1 MCGIVGFTGELPAK
15 DILISGLEQLEYRG
29 YDSAG
34 IAVLDQEK
42 GLLLKKKTG
51 HVADLRAAA
60 EDMDTQG
67 TCGIG
72 HTRWATH
79 GGVTEA
85 NAHPHNC
92 GTVTLIHNGI
102 IENYRELTVEYGL
115 SEKLKSETDTEVV
128 AALLDKIYEG
138 DPIVAIR
145 RTVKLLSGTFALC
158 IMFNDHP
165 GLIYCVRN
173 VSPLVAAV
181 FDEGT
186 IIASDLTALIPYSK
200 KYFVVPEYHILTMTK
215 DSIHVEDMKG
225 NKVTPEI
232 LTVDW
237 DINSAQKGGYP
248 HFMLKEIY
256 EQPEALE
263 RTIMPRVSD
272 DMPDFTEDGI
282 PDEVLQKIQRVV
294 VVACGTAMHAGMV
307 GAKVIES
314 RLRIPV
320 QVEIASE
327 FRYKD
332 PIIDETALTI
342 ILSQSGETT
351 DTLEALKIAK
361 SRGSKTISIVNVKGS
376 TIARESAYVLYTH
389 AGPEIAVASTK
400 AYTVQISAMYLLAA
414 RIGFVKGILTEEET
428 KEFITK
434 LSGAGELIA
443 KTLENANNIKRIANH
458 IKLAQDVF
466 YIGRGIDYTMS
477 LEASLKLK
485 EISYIHAEAYAAGEL
500 KHGTIALISENVPVI
515 AIATEPLIYPKTIS
529 NMKEVKSRGA
539 YVILISQDAEKPD
552 DSVCDRQIRIPD
564 AEPTFAVFAT
574 AAVLQLIAYYTSV
587 ARGQDVDKPRNL
599 AKSVTVE

>member
-1 MCGIVGFTGELPAK
+1 MCGIIGFTGELPAK
-15 DILISGLEQLEYRG
+15 DILIGGLEQLEYRG

-34 IAVLDQEK
+34 IAVLDDEK

-51 HVADLRAAA
+51 KVEELREAAK
-60 EDMDTQG
+60 DMDTAG

-145 RTVKLLSGTFALC
+145 KTVKLLAGTFALC
-158 IMFNDHP
+158 IMFSDHP
-165 GLIYCVRN
+165 DVIYCVRN

-181 FDEGT
+181 FDQGT
-186 IIASDLTALIPYSK
+186 IIASDLTALIPYSR
-200 KYFVVPEYHILTMTK
+200 KYFVVPEYHILTMNK
-215 DSIHVEDMKG
+215 DSIRVEDMKG

-263 RTIMPRVSD
+263 RTIMPRVQNG
-272 DMPDFTEDGI
+272 MPDFTEDGI
-282 PDEVLQKIQRVV
+282 PDDVLKNIQRVV

-320 QVEIASE
+320 QVAEG
-327 FRYKD
+327 D
-332 PIIDETALTI
+332 L
-342 ILSQSGETT
+342 LH
-351 DTLEALKIAK
+351 
-361 SRGSKTISIVNVKGS
+361 SRGGLCCRRTEAWYHRSDLRKCTGH
-376 TIARESAYVLYTH
+376 RH
-389 AGPEIAVASTK
+389 CHRAVH
-400 AYTVQISAMYLLAA
+400 
-414 RIGFVKGILTEEET
+414 
-428 KEFITK
+428 
-434 LSGAGELIA
+434 LSEDHLHRKCQGLHHCPG
-443 KTLENANNIKRIANH
+443 K
-458 IKLAQDVF
+458 
-466 YIGRGIDYTMS
+466 
-477 LEASLKLK
+477 
-485 EISYIHAEAYAAGEL
+485 
-500 KHGTIALISENVPVI
+500 
-515 AIATEPLIYPKTIS
+515 
-529 NMKEVKSRGA
+529 
-539 YVILISQDAEKPD
+539 
-552 DSVCDRQIRIPD
+552 
-564 AEPTFAVFAT
+564 
-574 AAVLQLIAYYTSV
+574 
-587 ARGQDVDKPRNL
+587 
-599 AKSVTVE
+599 